1 MTVLVDEVGR
11 VECGESGDGEM
22 GDGGEGGGEMGAE
35 SEACQLALDIT
46 QQLLV
51 SNHTCMCTC
60 IQCTYM

>member
-11 VECGESGDGEM
+11 VECGESGNGEM
-22 GDGGEGGGEMGAE
+22 GDGGEGGEMGAE

-51 SNHTCMCTC
+51 RNHVCM
-60 IQCTYM
+60 YMYVYT